1 MFGEDLLKYHGIG
14 IKKNEYKKYK
24 KVREFYI
31 SNDNS
36 DCYFPHGT
44 FSDNVFTGF
53 KSDYDNRQLKIM
65 QMNVLHDNDFHQTL
79 ALDNLRLHSYPQSSL
94 NYKFALLYDWDSIKK
109 GYLYIFNKSGT
120 QVIKKIAEGDIYNHG
135 LTRILDDPVTGNI
148 AVMYSWAGRSFYLTI
163 FDRNLNVVK
172 EEFSVVTDGP
182 VFQDT
187 SFFYNNYIYSYNRTG
202 YDFVKYDYRTN
213 TIVASYSGRNN
224 AYKIVSNV
232 YAEKIYLSDIG
243 TVLDFNLNEINKVGF
258 YGELYPPEGL
268 PNLNGK
274 GILIDQYGFGIEYL
288 LNTKGLT
295 GRVLTELPPMG
306 SSDLPYRYATS
317 DLNTI
322 VFIKSN
328 YIRVFVR

>member
-36 DCYFPHGT
+36 DCFSPYGT

-53 KSDYDNRQLKIM
+53 KSDYDNRRLKIM
-65 QMNVLHDNDFHQTL
+65 QMNVLNDDDFHQTL

-120 QVIKKIAEGDIYNHG
+120 QVIKKIDEGDIYNHG
-135 LTRILDDPVTGNI
+135 LTRVLDDPVTGNI
-148 AVMYSWAGRSFYLTI
+148 AVMYSWAGRSFYLKI
-163 FDRNLNVVK
+163 FDRNLNVIK
-172 EEFSVVTDGP
+172 DNIYVVNDGP
-182 VFQDT
+182 VFNDT

-202 YDFVKYDYRTN
+202 YTFVKYDYRTN
-213 TIVASYSGRNN
+213 TIVASYSGRSD

-232 YAEKIYLSDIG
+232 NIEKLYLPDIG
-243 TVLDFNLNEINKVGF
+243 AILDFNLKEIEKNV
-258 YGELYPPEGL
+258 YYTELYPLEGL

-274 GILIDQYGFGIEYL
+274 CLLIDKYGFGVEYL
-288 LNTKGLT
+288 LNAKGLN
-295 GRVLTELPPMG
+295 GRVLTELPYLSEHM
-306 SSDLPYRYATS
+306 YRYITA
-317 DLNTI
+317 DLKTI
-322 VFIKSN
+322 VFIRSN
-328 YIRVFVR
+328 YIRVHIR